1 MSFKPLPEQSSLDKI
16 ATPSARARQKPT
28 PKKSYLLALALA
40 SSALVTG
47 IAVTSTTQAASLGDL
62 FSSDQS
68 AGQKKFLSVDQAFK
82 VSHSSKALDK
92 GTQLSINFDITPEHY
107 VYRDQIKLSLP
118 AGVTAAPFSFSQ
130 SPISIDDPTFGRV
143 PVFDQTNM
151 VATTTLMASDGKSVD
166 NAAVTIGWQG
176 CAKAGLC
183 YPPEKIK
190 TSVTITGV
198 PQQAAAAPASNTST
212 NASTNKNST
221 ATAKNAANPT
231 TSSATQT
238 NIAKATVTS
247 TGAAAAQAPSNS
259 SAQAADA
266 TDKALNAESAGA
278 DENSIDANGAN
289 GANAALDNNEAT
301 ALAADN
307 VDGTYLEAAD
317 LNNPDLNTD
326 NTANVNVSNPES
338 ETQKLNNQDPN
349 SLAANNLEE
358 SDPFGLAAHPWLA
371 LGLLFL
377 AGLGLALT
385 PCVLPML
392 PIVANIVAR
401 QQNPTV
407 KKGVILTTSYAI
419 GVSIAYGILGAVIA
433 VFGES
438 LGIIGWLQNPI
449 ILISFALIFVLL
461 ALYMLGVFSIRL
473 PYFISSKMQG
483 LSQAGDSKLGSAG
496 GSLAA
501 GFLSALVVSPCVS
514 APLFGALLAVS
525 TIGSP
530 LLGFAALF
538 MLGLGLSAPLILI
551 GATQGKIMPK
561 AGEWM
566 NWVKQGFA
574 LLLFAVA
581 LLLLERVF
589 ISPMMLLV
597 WALWFMV
604 VATWAWSWLGKARML
619 TQAIGLV
626 AGIWAATLIIGAALG
641 NDDSLQPLAS
651 LSAAPLMMQGNG
663 QSIATPSTHS
673 DETITTLAQ
682 LDAITSAN
690 PKVLVDLTA
699 DWCIECRIMDKNL
712 FTTRPVQMQD
722 WQLVRLDITETTAES
737 KAILARY
744 QLFGPPTL
752 LYYQDGQLI
761 KKQVGEIGRQQFE
774 QTLTALN

>member
-1 MSFKPLPEQSSLDKI
+1 MSIKTVKSISSFKAVSTRNQSSKNL
-16 ATPSARARQKPT
+16 PSVVNKV
-28 PKKSYLLALALA
+28 PKKSYLLALTIA
-40 SSALVTG
+40 SSSLFAGLT
-47 IAVTSTTQAASLGDL
+47 ATTMTTQAAGLGDL
-62 FSSDQS
+62 FSSNQS
-68 AGQKKFLSVDQAFK
+68 AGQSKFLSVDKAFQ
-82 VSHSSKALDK
+82 VTSSSKAVK
-92 GTQLSINFDITPEHY
+92 AGTQLSINFDITPEHY
-107 VYRDQIKLSLP
+107 VYKNQLKLTLP
-118 AGVTAAPFSFSQ
+118 AGVTAAPFTFSQ
-130 SPISIDDPTFGRV
+130 TPVLIDDPTFGKV
-143 PVFDQTNM
+143 PVFDQKNM
-151 VATTTLMASDGKSVD
+151 VATTTLSTNGKSID
-166 NAAVTIGWQG
+166 NAAVVIGWQG

-190 TSVTITGV
+190 TTVDIVASSPQAGVNTTNNVTSVAKGDVNQETTTNANSVNNSNSVTTSEAPNATSIDSTEAMS
-198 PQQAAAAPASNTST
+198 PEAEQALAEEDEVIDYALLEDGTLANELSVTNTISGADTPLADNAAPT
-212 NASTNKNST
+212 NDTL
-221 ATAKNAANPT
+221 ATADNL
-231 TSSATQT
+231 
-238 NIAKATVTS
+238 
-247 TGAAAAQAPSNS
+247 
-259 SAQAADA
+259 AD
-266 TDKALNAESAGA
+266 G
-278 DENSIDANGAN
+278 
-289 GANAALDNNEAT
+289 
-301 ALAADN
+301 
-307 VDGTYLEAAD
+307 
-317 LNNPDLNTD
+317 
-326 NTANVNVSNPES
+326 
-338 ETQKLNNQDPN
+338 
-349 SLAANNLEE
+349 
-358 SDPFGLAAHPWLA
+358 DPFGLAKHPWLA

-449 ILISFALIFVLL
+449 ILISFAVIFVLL
-461 ALYMLGVFSIRL
+461 ALYMLEVFTIRL
-473 PYFISSKMQG
+473 PHFISSKMQG

-525 TIGSP
+525 TIGNP

-538 MLGLGLSAPLILI
+538 MLGFGLSAPLILI

-581 LLLLERVF
+581 LLLIERVF
-589 ISPMMLLV
+589 ISSVMLLV

-604 VATWAWSWLGKARML
+604 VATWAWSWRGKGRML
-619 TQAIGLV
+619 SQAIGLI
-626 AGIWAATLIIGAALG
+626 AGIWAATLVIGAALG
-641 NDDSLQPLAS
+641 NDDSLHPLAS
-651 LSAAPLMMQGNG
+651 LSAAPMLVQSANG
-663 QSIATPSTHS
+663 QAGAQNNATNNS
-673 DETITTLAQ
+673 DEHITTLAE
-682 LDAITSAN
+682 LDVITAAN

-712 FTTRPVQMQD
+712 FTNRPAQMQD
-722 WQLVRLDITETTAES
+722 WQLVRLDITETTADS

-744 QLFGPPTL
+744 KLFGPPTL
-752 LYYQDGQLI
+752 LYYQDGQLVQ
-761 KKQVGEIGRQQFE
+761 KQVGEIGRAEFE
-774 QTLTALN
+774 QTLTALNK

>member
-1 MSFKPLPEQSSLDKI
+1 MSIKTAKSISSFKAVSTRNQSSKNL
-16 ATPSARARQKPT
+16 PSVVNKV
-28 PKKSYLLALALA
+28 PKKSYLLALTIA
-40 SSALVTG
+40 SSSLFLGLTAT
-47 IAVTSTTQAASLGDL
+47 TMTTQAAGLGDL
-62 FSSDQS
+62 FSSNQS
-68 AGQKKFLSVDQAFK
+68 AGQSKFLSVDKAFQ
-82 VSHSSKALDK
+82 VTSSSKAVK
-92 GTQLSINFDITPEHY
+92 AGTQLSINFDITPEHY
-107 VYRDQIKLSLP
+107 VYKNQLKLTLP
-118 AGVTAAPFSFSQ
+118 AGVTAAPFTFSQ
-130 SPISIDDPTFGRV
+130 TPVLIDDPTFGKV
-143 PVFDQTNM
+143 PVFDQKNM
-151 VATTTLMASDGKSVD
+151 VATTTLSTNGKSID
-166 NAAVTIGWQG
+166 NAAVVIGWQG

-190 TSVTITGV
+190 TTVDIVASSPQAGVNTTNNVTSVAKGDVNQETTTNANSVNNSNSVTTSEAPNATSIDSTEAMS
-198 PQQAAAAPASNTST
+198 PEAEQALAEEDEVIDYALLEDGTLANELSVTNTISGADTPLADNAAPT
-212 NASTNKNST
+212 NDTL
-221 ATAKNAANPT
+221 ATADNL
-231 TSSATQT
+231 
-238 NIAKATVTS
+238 
-247 TGAAAAQAPSNS
+247 
-259 SAQAADA
+259 AD
-266 TDKALNAESAGA
+266 G
-278 DENSIDANGAN
+278 
-289 GANAALDNNEAT
+289 
-301 ALAADN
+301 
-307 VDGTYLEAAD
+307 
-317 LNNPDLNTD
+317 
-326 NTANVNVSNPES
+326 
-338 ETQKLNNQDPN
+338 
-349 SLAANNLEE
+349 
-358 SDPFGLAAHPWLA
+358 DPFGLAKHPWLA

-449 ILISFALIFVLL
+449 ILISFAVIFVLL
-461 ALYMLGVFSIRL
+461 ALYMLEVFTIRL
-473 PYFISSKMQG
+473 PHFISSKMQG

-525 TIGSP
+525 TIGNP

-538 MLGLGLSAPLILI
+538 MLGFGLSAPLILI

-581 LLLLERVF
+581 LLLIERVF
-589 ISPMMLLV
+589 ISSVMLLV

-604 VATWAWSWLGKARML
+604 VATWAWSWRGKGRML
-619 TQAIGLV
+619 SQAIGLI
-626 AGIWAATLIIGAALG
+626 AGIWAATLVIGAALG
-641 NDDSLQPLAS
+641 NDDSLHPLAS
-651 LSAAPLMMQGNG
+651 LSATPMLVQSANG
-663 QSIATPSTHS
+663 QAGAQNNATNNS
-673 DETITTLAQ
+673 DEHITTLAE
-682 LDAITSAN
+682 LDVITAAN

-712 FTTRPVQMQD
+712 FTNRPAQMQD
-722 WQLVRLDITETTAES
+722 WQLVRLDITETTADS

-744 QLFGPPTL
+744 KLFGPPTL
-752 LYYQDGQLI
+752 LYYQDGQLVQ
-761 KKQVGEIGRQQFE
+761 KQVGETGRAEFE
-774 QTLTALN
+774 QTLTALNK